1 MSIDAATCSPM
12 HVSLRPLQ
20 RLLLLKPNLPKSPT
34 DAQLLKQIILLDL
47 FFFFCIFV
55 HLVVFNGL
63 RYLEMLGI
71 AQHRHKEPSAEC

>member
-1 MSIDAATCSPM
+1 M

-20 RLLLLKPNLPKSPT
+20 RLLLLKPNLPKSPA

-47 FFFFCIFV
+47 FFFFFIFV
-55 HLVVFNGL
+55 HLVIFNGL